1 LSARLIPAWEARLAL
16 GFEARDGRSVLAR
29 REQFGPMAV
38 QKPLYPEGGAV
49 CQCVL
54 LHPPGGIA
62 GGDQLT
68 IDLTLDAGAH
78 ALITTPGAAKWY
90 RSTGPVAR
98 QQVRCR
104 VAAQAV
110 LEYLPQETILFD
122 GCRGD
127 SALAVELE
135 SGARFIGWDI
145 SVMGRPASGEAYLS
159 GMFRQ
164 HTAVTLDGK
173 PLLQEHAR
181 LAGGEPGLLS
191 RSAYRGCRV
200 VGTLL
205 AAGVKCSA
213 ETLAACRA
221 ITPTPRALA
230 GLTQLPELLVVRY
243 LGHDA
248 ETARRYF
255 EQIWAL
261 LRPELI
267 GRKAVPPRIWN
278 T

>member
-1 LSARLIPAWEARLAL
+1 MSARLIPAWQARLAL

-38 QKPLYPEGGAV
+38 QKPLYPEGDAV
-49 CQCVL
+49 CLCVL

-68 IDLTLDAGAH
+68 INLTLDADAH

-90 RSTGPVAR
+90 RSVGPVAQ
-98 QQVRCR
+98 QQVRCS
-104 VAAQAV
+104 VAAGAV

-127 SALAVELE
+127 SALTVELA
-135 SGARFIGWDI
+135 SGARYIGWDI
-145 SVMGRPASGEAYLS
+145 SVMGRPASDEAYLT
-159 GMFRQ
+159 GVFRQ
-164 HTAVTLDGK
+164 HTRLTLAGQL
-173 PLLQEHAR
+173 LLQESAR
-181 LAGGEPGLLS
+181 LAGGEPGLSS
-191 RSAYRGCRV
+191 RSGYRGCRV

-213 ETLAACRA
+213 ELLAACRA
-221 ITPTPRALA
+221 LPLTPGALA
-230 GLTQLPELLVVRY
+230 GVTLLPELLVVRY

-255 EQIWAL
+255 EQLWAL

-267 GRKAVPPRIWN
+267 GRAAVPPRIW
-278 T
+278 TT